1 MGARKVAA
9 YAIGLPL
16 LLAISLFLTLIFSD
30 SIRKSAILGFL
41 EWRVAH
47 YDSVG
52 TGEVPHFCA
61 LVVKVRTPAPLTD
74 WVAWAR
80 DTGSPSC
87 RPIDLGSGFVRF
99 CNRFMQ
105 RRLPRVRPKEDPRVR
120 PPVAPYDPVT
130 RRGPSAH
137 PASICLFSGVA
148 GGGEAG
154 VHWILE

>member
-1 MGARKVAA
+1 MGAGKVAA
-9 YAIGLPL
+9 YAIIGLPL

-41 EWRVAH
+41 DWRVAH

-52 TGEVPHFCA
+52 TGEVPHFCG
-61 LVVKVRTPAPLTD
+61 LVVKVRTPAPLTE

-120 PPVAPYDPVT
+120 PPVAPYAP
-130 RRGPSAH
+130 RHSSRPKR
-137 PASICLFSGVA
+137 ASCVDLP
-148 GGGEAG
+148 
-154 VHWILE
+154 L